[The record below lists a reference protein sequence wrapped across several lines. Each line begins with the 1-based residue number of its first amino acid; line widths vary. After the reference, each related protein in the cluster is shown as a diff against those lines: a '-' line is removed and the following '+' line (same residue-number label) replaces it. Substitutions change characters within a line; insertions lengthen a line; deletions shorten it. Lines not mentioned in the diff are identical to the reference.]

1 VIFVSSHS
9 NSERQKPAAF
19 VFGAY
24 TMEQLVAELK
34 KMIPLKDTTVM
45 GDIVIIAAKN
55 PQMLVYARVGA
66 IVRDESRKEE
76 WWQVTLHL
84 LSIPLQTVEWTLR
97 TAQFTGQEIFTMGGE
112 GRFIKA
118 VRFAESPLPMQP
130 DLEKPGQGKTRKTA
144 LRVIK

>member
-1 VIFVSSHS
+1 
-9 NSERQKPAAF
+9 
-19 VFGAY
+19 
-24 TMEQLVAELK
+24 MEQLVAELK

-118 VRFAESPLPMQP
+118 VRFAESHPPMQT
-130 DLEKPGQGKTRKTA
+130 DLEKPGQGKARKTA